1 MKQIGTDE
9 KKLLQEYF
17 TCGTMKSDVL
27 ESIVNDMKK
36 EKVLQKHPYQI
47 TPPVKEGGRYMTYIL
62 DSDTNKRIKITSYSE
77 DGIYQKLYK
86 FYYPA
91 KKETL
96 EILYPLWME
105 KRKGMNLSSRTI
117 QRNRNHWEKYYHNKK
132 ITRKA
137 IDRITVDDI
146 EGFFHGCISEYD
158 LTKKEL
164 DNMKLIFKDL
174 MKYAKK
180 KGLILSNPYD
190 DVEIKLNG
198 CKPPNNPKD
207 ESRVY
212 LPEEKEKLFRQLN
225 KRLMQMPYETD
236 SYVVFLLFKLGL
248 RIGEALLLNGQILIG
263 KPGKYIFIGWKAVLK
278 MKTGNSK

>member
-1 MKQIGTDE
+1 MKQINPEE

-17 TCGTMKSDVL
+17 TCGTMKSDEL
-27 ESIVNDMKK
+27 ESIVKEMKK

-47 TPPVKEGGRYMTYIL
+47 TPPIKDGGRWMTYIL
-62 DSDTNKRIKITSYSE
+62 DTEVNKRFKITSYTE

-86 FYYPA
+86 TYFPV

-96 EILYPLWME
+96 EILYPLWIE

-117 QRNRNHWEKYYHNKK
+117 QRNRNHWEKYYEDTK
-132 ITRKA
+132 IVRKS
-137 IDRITVDDI
+137 IDRITVEDI
-146 EGFFHGCISEYD
+146 EDFFHSCISDYD
-158 LTKKEL
+158 MTKKDL

-190 DVEIKLNG
+190 DIEIKVNG

-225 KRLMQMPYETD
+225 KRLLQMPYETD

-248 RIGEALLLNGQILIG
+248 RIGEAV
-263 KPGKYIFIGWKAVLK
+263 ALK
-278 MKTGNSK
+278 